1 MTAPCRDC
9 RDRAAGC
16 HASCAR
22 YGEYRAACD
31 VRRKNRLEY
40 RKVSDYTIDQCLKN
54 KKAMG
59 K

>member
-9 RDRAAGC
+9 PD
-16 HASCAR
+16 
-22 YGEYRAACD
+22 RAACD